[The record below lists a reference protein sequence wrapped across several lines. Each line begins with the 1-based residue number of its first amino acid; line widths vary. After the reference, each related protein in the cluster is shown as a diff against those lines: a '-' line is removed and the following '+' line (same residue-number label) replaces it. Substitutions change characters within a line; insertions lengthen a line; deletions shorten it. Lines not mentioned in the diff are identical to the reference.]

1 MKRNAAYELFAE
13 SSGVGKLPLVI
24 ICSPTAT
31 GKTELAIKL
40 ASIFGGEIISAD
52 SLQVYRYLDIGT
64 AKPSRQQRK
73 KIRHHM
79 IDVVNP
85 DEEFNAAIYT
95 TQARIIIDDLIRQGK
110 PVFVVGGT
118 GLYIRALLRGIIDT
132 PVVDDRIR
140 NHYRELSNL
149 HGKEHLFKLLQQRDS
164 QAAQKINPNDAVRII
179 RALEVLEQSGESI
192 IEMQK
197 RHSFTDCPYVT
208 YKIGLQFDRKEL
220 KNRIVRRTEKMVAAG
235 LLNEVKNLL
244 DRGYSEKLKPLQSLG
259 YKQVIEFLGGKYDW
273 ERALRLIAQDTWHY
287 AKRQMTWFA
296 ADNEIN
302 YYDSDNLE
310 DIKDNVETFWKENDL
325 Y

>member
-1 MKRNAAYELFAE
+1 M
-13 SSGVGKLPLVI
+13 GKMPLVI

-40 ASIFGGEIISAD
+40 VSVFGGEILSAD

-64 AKPSRQQRK
+64 AKPSIQQRNK
-73 KIRHHM
+73 VKHHM
-79 IDVVNP
+79 IDVVDP

-95 TQARIIIDDLIRQGK
+95 GQARLIIDNLIRQGK

-132 PVVDDRIR
+132 PAVDEKIR
-140 NHYRELSNL
+140 DHYRELSNI
-149 HGKEHLFKLLQQRDS
+149 HGKEYLFKLLQQKDA
-164 QAAQKINPNDAVRII
+164 QAALKINHNDSVRII
-179 RALEVLEQSGESI
+179 RALEVFEQSGESI

-197 RHSFTDCPYVT
+197 RHSFADCPYVT

-220 KNRIVRRTEKMVAAG
+220 KNIIARRTEKMVTAG
-235 LLNEVKNLL
+235 LLDEVKSIL

-259 YKQVIEFLGGKYDW
+259 YKQVIEFLRGKYDW
-273 ERALRLIAQDTWHY
+273 ERARHLIAQDTWHY

-296 ADNEIN
+296 ADKEIN
-302 YYDSDNLE
+302 WYNPDSLD
-310 DIKDNVETFWKENDL
+310 DIKIKVETFWKENSL
-325 Y
+325 C

>member
-1 MKRNAAYELFAE
+1 M
-13 SSGVGKLPLVI
+13 GKLPLVI

-40 ASIFGGEIISAD
+40 ASVFGGEIISAD

-64 AKPSRQQRK
+64 AKPSIDQRK
-73 KIRHHM
+73 KTRHHL

-95 TQARIIIDDLIRQGK
+95 GQARIIIDDLFHQGK

-132 PVVDDRIR
+132 PAVDDKIR
-140 NHYRELSNL
+140 NHYRGLRDL
-149 HGKEHLFKLLQQRDS
+149 HGKEYLFKLLQQRDA
-164 QAAQKINPNDAVRII
+164 QAALRIKPNDSIRVI

-197 RHSFTDCPYVT
+197 RHSFADCPYVT

-220 KNRIVRRTEKMVAAG
+220 KNRIAVRTEKMVEAG
-235 LLNEVKNLL
+235 LLDEVKSLL
-244 DRGYSEKLKPLQSLG
+244 GSGYSEKLKPLQSLG
-259 YKQVIEFLGGKYDW
+259 YKEVIEFLNGMYDW
-273 ERALRLIAQDTWHY
+273 ESALHLIARNTWHY

-296 ADNEIN
+296 ADKEIN
-302 YYDSDNLE
+302 WHNPDNLD
-310 DIKDNVETFWKENDL
+310 DIKINVETFWKENIR
-325 Y
+325 